1 MPTNWADL
9 LTKAG
14 IVLGNAA
21 GQRATGLGLEGQL
34 QNAQNNSATSRYQ
47 ALVNASRLKN
57 VEQPSANLS
66 QAGQGSLM
74 STWQP
79 VSVGS
84 TPVPY
89 GTNTNGPVRNTISG
103 GPSITPEMRGTGDS
117 VAKAAMARQLAG
129 NTMDTSLFPSDSA
142 LGLGEMPQ
150 SSWLDK
156 LLGYG
161 SLATTGASLIPGL
174 GGAPAETL
182 PGASSIT
189 PGASTPGG
197 AGGGGMSD
205 VAKFGPENSIPN
217 RPALGGEF
225 GGRQDTEVFPDYS
238 GGAGTG
244 DAGRQAELQ
253 RMITAILQGQY
264 RF

>member
-174 GGAPAETL
+174 GGAPAAPTV
-182 PGASSIT
+182 PNMSMGAPTQIPSRT
-189 PGASTPGG
+189 GG
-197 AGGGGMSD
+197 AGAGDVTFESGGVSKPSFPTSG
-205 VAKFGPENSIPN
+205 A
-217 RPALGGEF
+217 EF
-225 GGRQDTEVFPDYS
+225 GEKPGADVWPDPQ
-238 GGAGTG
+238 GGAG
-244 DAGRQAELQ
+244 DPSKSREAMINQMIQMLLSGRL
-253 RMITAILQGQY
+253 R
-264 RF
+264 